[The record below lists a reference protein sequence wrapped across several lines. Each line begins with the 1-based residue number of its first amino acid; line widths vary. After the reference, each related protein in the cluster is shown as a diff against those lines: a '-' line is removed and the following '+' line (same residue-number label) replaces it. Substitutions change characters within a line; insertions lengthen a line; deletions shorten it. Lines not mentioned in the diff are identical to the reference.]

1 MGYMGT
7 AARSTIA
14 RPYGARR
21 MGVTGIRGK
30 RHAEDRDPIL
40 SAQHG
45 QIYTGDYWRKSDE
58 AYEQVFASN
67 EKGQSSQSVWHL
79 GVVGVDPSEQGKGM
93 LHLPTETLSNVI
105 TRQVICLA

>member
-7 AARSTIA
+7 AARSAIA

-40 SAQHG
+40 STDR
-45 QIYTGDYWRKSDE
+45 YTPVTIG
-58 AYEQVFASN
+58 ASQMKPTSRYLRPMKKDSHPN
-67 EKGQSSQSVWHL
+67 LCGILVWW
-79 GVVGVDPSEQGKGM
+79 
-93 LHLPTETLSNVI
+93 
-105 TRQVICLA
+105 A

>member
-7 AARSTIA
+7 AARSAIA

-40 SAQHG
+40 STDR
-45 QIYTGDYWRKSDE
+45 YTPVTIGASQMKPT
-58 AYEQVFASN
+58 VFSTVRTSKMSLSIRDSPPLTEELVGKWVASW
-67 EKGQSSQSVWHL
+67 K
-79 GVVGVDPSEQGKGM
+79 
-93 LHLPTETLSNVI
+93 ETGFL
-105 TRQVICLA
+105 R